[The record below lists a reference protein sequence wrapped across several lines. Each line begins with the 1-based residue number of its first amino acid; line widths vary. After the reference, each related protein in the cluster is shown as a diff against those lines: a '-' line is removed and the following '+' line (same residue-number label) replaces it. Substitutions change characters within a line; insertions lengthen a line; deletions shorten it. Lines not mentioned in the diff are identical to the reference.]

1 MRKFAILVHVIGVVL
16 AVTANAALG
25 YLFLTSGK
33 GSFLSG
39 TLRASTE
46 RYYFPGIAM
55 ALAVAVG
62 IPVLFLSG
70 LRLLQ
75 LLFPNS
81 GLLSRRT
88 WVRPSSNTL
97 LAVVLLAFLAH
108 LPDNDLL
115 MDPVKRVVRHVTR
128 DSFSDVPKMDLRSD
142 AEMEFP
148 ELPYVAGPDPLTT
161 LELKGMDG
169 TIVKLA
175 DLKGKAVFL
184 NFWATGCVPCRAEM
198 PNLANLYAQVKQ
210 EPAVAFALIS
220 YESPEKVKAFLEK
233 YPHDVPVYTISEEML
248 KRLKIS
254 GFPTTMILSKTGE
267 KIFSKVGAVA
277 WDAGTTKE
285 FLLSLAGDLPFHPP
299 STSGN

>member
-1 MRKFAILVHVIGVVL
+1 MRKFVIFMHLIGVL
-16 AVTANAALG
+16 MAVAANAALG

-33 GSFLSG
+33 GSFWAG

-46 RYYFPGIAM
+46 NYYFPGIAL
-55 ALAVAVG
+55 ALALAVG

-81 GLLSRRT
+81 GLLSRRS
-88 WVRPSSNTL
+88 WVRASSNTL
-97 LAVVLLAFLAH
+97 LLVVLLAFLAH

-115 MDPVKRVVRHVTR
+115 MDPVKRVVKYFTGDTR
-128 DSFSDVPKMDLRSD
+128 ETPKMDLRSD
-142 AEMEFP
+142 AELEFP
-148 ELPYVAGPDPLTT
+148 VLPYVAGPDPLTS
-161 LELKGMDG
+161 LELQGMDG
-169 TIVKLA
+169 TVVKLA

-184 NFWATGCVPCRAEM
+184 NFWATGCGPCRAEM
-198 PNLANLYAQVKQ
+198 PNLTNLYAQVKQ

-220 YESPEKVKAFLEK
+220 YETPEKVKTFLDK

-254 GFPTTMILSKTGE
+254 GFPTTMILSKNGE
-267 KIFSKVGAVA
+267 KIFHQVGAIA
-277 WDAGTTKE
+277 WDSGTTKE
-285 FLLSLAGDLPFHPP
+285 FLLALARGLPFSPP
-299 STSGN
+299 SPPAK